1 MIYGTIK
8 VLTTFILK
16 TLYSYKVYGKEYIPK
31 QGPYLV
37 CSNHCSFFD
46 PVVIC
51 DAVPQRV
58 YWVALKDLY
67 KIFPLSIF
75 LRIAKCI
82 QVNGAIKDVVEAL
95 NKKKIVGIFIEGRR
109 TYTGQLSSRGRR
121 GPAII
126 AMRTGA
132 PVLPAWIEGTHE
144 AYPRRAK
151 SFKICPIHI
160 RFGEPIVFPVH
171 SEEIIDEAILKESTN
186 KIMQAIAKLQPQE
199 ER

>member
-1 MIYGTIK
+1 MIYGAIK
-8 VLTTFILK
+8 TLTTLIFKIF
-16 TLYSYKVYGKEYIPK
+16 YNYRIYGKEFVPK

-46 PVVIC
+46 PIVIC

-82 QVNGAIKDVVEAL
+82 PVNGAIKDVLEAIS
-95 NKKKIVGIFIEGRR
+95 KRRVVGIFIEGRR
-109 TYTGQLSSRGRR
+109 TYTGQLSSRGRK

-126 AMRTGA
+126 AMRTGV
-132 PVLPAWIEGTHE
+132 PVVPAWIEGTHE

-151 SFKICPIHI
+151 FLKICPIHI

-171 SEEIIDEAILKESTN
+171 SEEIIDGMILKEATD
-186 KIMQAIAKLQPQE
+186 KIMQAISNLRQ
-199 ER
+199 RR